1 MKKIYIF
8 TVLIVVLLL
17 MPQIVLAAGTANIS
31 GPSSIE
37 SGSSVT
43 VNVTINAAAWNLK
56 IVASGATDGC
66 TKSFADASEDAQN
79 VRKSFSATC
88 NSIGTGTI
96 TFKVTGD
103 ITDENGDN
111 KDINLEKKITVTA
124 KKQETPSKPTTPNA
138 PSVPNTPNVP
148 TTPSNSNTTSK
159 PSTSVPSS
167 SSNSVTSSESQ
178 QTKTEETREKE
189 SETGLASLSIS
200 DYEITPGFSKDVEE
214 YFAELPITEENVTIT
229 AQPLGQYAKVEGTGT
244 FKIEEGN
251 NKFEIICI
259 AENGERKI
267 YKLNVAV
274 IDKNPISVSLNGKDY
289 TVVKLKKLLSSPGNY
304 EETVIKI
311 NDIEIPAFKNDKN
324 NLIIVGLKD
333 SQNQIYY
340 ATYSEKGYSLY
351 NENLSKN
358 LLLYIMDG
366 EKLALKK
373 TTVIINDKEYS
384 AFEINDRFVV
394 IYAMNLDDGECN
406 YYKYDKKDGTFQY
419 YDISEEQYQ
428 SNHINIYVIIICV
441 FMIICIIGVII
452 YVCIKRNR
460 KQN

>member
-17 MPQIVLAAGTANIS
+17 MPQTVLAAGTANIS

-43 VNVTINAAAWNLK
+43 VDVTINAAAWNLK
-56 IVASGATDGC
+56 IVASGATNGC

-79 VRKSFSATC
+79 VRKLFSATC
-88 NSIGTGTI
+88 SSIGTGTI

-124 KKQETPSKPTTPNA
+124 KKQETPSTPTTPNT
-138 PSVPNTPNVP
+138 PSVPTTPNISN
-148 TTPSNSNTTSK
+148 TPSNSNTTSEQ
-159 PSTSVPSS
+159 STSVPSS
-167 SSNSVTSSESQ
+167 SSNSVTSSEPQ

-229 AQPLGQYAKVEGTGT
+229 AQPLGQYAKVEGTGI

-259 AENGERKI
+259 AENGERKT

-289 TVVKLKKLLSSPGNY
+289 TVVKLKKLLSSPGEY

-311 NDIEIPAFKNDKN
+311 NDIEIPAFKSDKN

-333 SQNQIYY
+333 SQDQICY

-351 NENLSKN
+351 NENSSKN

-366 EKLALKK
+366 EKLTLKK
-373 TTVIINDKEYS
+373 TTVIINDKEYN
-384 AFEINDRFVV
+384 AFEINDRFAV
-394 IYAMNLDDGECN
+394 IYAMNLNDGECN

-419 YDISEEQYQ
+419 YDMNEDEYQ
-428 SNHINIYVIIICV
+428 NNHINIYVIIICALV
-441 FMIICIIGVII
+441 VICIIGTII
-452 YVCIKRNR
+452 YVWIRRNK